1 VKTTMLLA
9 LTACLMGC
17 GSKDKGGSSKTAPTP
32 ATTSTTAA
40 TATATSVAVATATAA
55 STVTAVA
62 AATGTISLDLTGAV
76 GLAMLKTGSG
86 LDDFDL
92 ADGPALQKVNADG
105 SLAPALHDPSEV
117 PSRADH
123 FFIAPNGKTYL
134 TGAFTLPAKGAGLA
148 DVGCTLVEAAADGT
162 LSCID
167 TTLTSVNMTDFKAPV
182 QFDDAGGLYYAGA
195 MGTTTVLRK
204 YGTDSKVTDLL
215 NSELSV
221 YDFRVHGDG
230 TVAIRGETVDTHSRW
245 ARVISS
251 SGALKTITS
260 AIAGETMAVFPD
272 GKLYIGVSTPYPRIV
287 SYDFTKSAIDAQPW
301 SSVVSDVS
309 ITGADQQTFF
319 QARGWDFSTY
329 VAPVNALDES
339 SVSHSAHI
347 ATHFVNTGKQEFAIV
362 ESGLYRY
369 YPTCGAVAL
378 TMVKKITNLSAA
390 GDFLVVSGTDANG
403 ANKLTLV
410 DATAATP
417 VETDLLPNDEV
428 EIYHLSYST
437 KTKTLRFDGLRFSD
451 NAPITGAIDLGN
463 SNKAMLAPTGGVKL
477 SDFQSL

>member
-105 SLAPALHDPSEV
+105 TLAPALKGGSD
-117 PSRADH
+117 ADVVTN
-123 FFIAPNGKTYL
+123 FYVAPNGTTFLVGKFSIPPSVGAAL
-134 TGAFTLPAKGAGLA
+134 GDGLCVLAKAGATGALTCV
-148 DVGCTLVEAAADGT
+148 DSS
-162 LSCID
+162 LS
-167 TTLTSVNMTDFKAPV
+167 SVNAAFKSPI
-182 QFDDAGGLYYAGA
+182 QFDTAGA
-195 MGTTTVLRK
+195 IFYTGRVESNSVLRKVDSTGKSTDLINSSVFLSDFLVQGDGSTVLR
-204 YGTDSKVTDLL
+204 GITGASLTD
-215 NSELSV
+215 
-221 YDFRVHGDG
+221 G
-230 TVAIRGETVDTHSRW
+230 AQW
-245 ARVISS
+245 ARLVSA
-251 SGALKTITS
+251 SGALKTI
-260 AIAGETMAVFPD
+260 AADIQQETMAIFPD
-272 GKLYIGVSTPYPRIV
+272 GKLYLGENTPYGRIM
-287 SYDFTKSAIDAQPW
+287 SYDLSKGAMDAQPW
-301 SSVVSDVS
+301 TSNILSQLSEQGGFDA
-309 ITGADQQTFF
+309 T
-319 QARGWDFSTY
+319 TY
-329 VAPVNALDES
+329 VAPINTNGDAWINNATS
-339 SVSHSAHI
+339 
-347 ATHFVNTGKQEFAIV
+347 FVNTGKQEFAIRPYN
-362 ESGLYRY
+362 EGGSNLYRY
-369 YPTCGAVAL
+369 YPTCAQVATTLLKKAVHL
-378 TMVKKITNLSAA
+378 VAA
-390 GDFLVVSGTDANG
+390 GDNLIVSGTDANG
-403 ANKLTLV
+403 ANKLVLV